1 MTGATRSERARDS
14 WSRAA
19 DLAWEAVRRVH
30 LGTRKPAN
38 WAQLLK
44 FGAVGASGY
53 AVNLVAFWVLAG
65 QIDLHH
71 IQAAIGA
78 FCVAVTNNWIWNRHW
93 TFQAS
98 DQHAGHQGARFLIV
112 SLAGLAINLAVLEL
126 LVGAGLP
133 ELAAQALA
141 VAVAMPVN
149 FVANKLWT
157 FDRGVSPSP

>member
-1 MTGATRSERARDS
+1 MGA
-14 WSRAA
+14 
-19 DLAWEAVRRVH
+19 AVQVR
-30 LGTRKPAN
+30 
-38 WAQLLK
+38 
-44 FGAVGASGY
+44 AVGASGY

-157 FDRGVSPSP
+157 FDRGVPPSP

>member
-1 MTGATRSERARDS
+1 VTGTAGADRPSEG

-19 DLAWEAVRRVH
+19 DLAWELVKRIH

-38 WAQLLK
+38 WVQLFK
-44 FGAVGASGY
+44 FGVVGVSGY
-53 AVNLVAFWVLAG
+53 AINLLVFWALAHP
-65 QIDLHH
+65 LEFHH
-71 IQAAIGA
+71 LTAAVGA

-93 TFQAS
+93 TFRAS
-98 DQHAGHQGARFLIV
+98 DQHAGHQGARFLAV
-112 SLAGLAINLAVLEL
+112 SLIGLAVNLGVLEL

-133 ELAAQALA
+133 ELGAQALA

-157 FDRGVSPSP
+157 FDSATAAR

>member
-1 MTGATRSERARDS
+1 VTGTAGANRPGEG

-19 DLAWEAVRRVH
+19 DFTWELLKRIH

-38 WAQLLK
+38 WVQLFK
-44 FGAVGASGY
+44 FGVVGISGY
-53 AVNLVAFWVLAG
+53 AINLLVFWALAHPL
-65 QIDLHH
+65 DLHH
-71 IQAAIGA
+71 LTAAVGA

-93 TFQAS
+93 TFRAS
-98 DQHAGHQGARFLIV
+98 DQHAGHQGARFLAV
-112 SLAGLAINLAVLEL
+112 SLIGLAVNLGVLEL

-133 ELAAQALA
+133 ELGAQALA

-157 FDRGVSPSP
+157 FDSATAAR